1 MPANSLRFAPDFGC
15 KRFLKIPCKRPWCG
29 SGFKFGEKTRFVL
42 RKFGRFSGA
51 LENRVVF
58 MGFHAPEK
66 RPARPVFFGKN
77 DPKAQESLGCGC
89 FLLFFMIFHG
99 VEAPAKLRR
108 NVCFPWEI

>member
-1 MPANSLRFAPDFGC
+1 MPANSLRFAPDFACEVGV
-15 KRFLKIPCKRPWCG
+15 LW
-29 SGFKFGEKTRFVL
+29 GFS
-42 RKFGRFSGA
+42 KFGRFSGA

-77 DPKAQESLGCGC
+77 DPKAQESLGCGW

-99 VEAPAKLRR
+99 VETPAKWRR
-108 NVCFPWEI
+108 NVCFP